1 MSIPLSLSTTMSISA
16 PTQTQTCVAV
26 FSLMVNMT
34 AEFYER
40 VCIYIYPIFMS
51 IFKRWGRFNFEI
63 HEVGHPEYLTV
74 DRDHLSLKE

>member
-1 MSIPLSLSTTMSISA
+1 
-16 PTQTQTCVAV
+16 V
-26 FSLMVNMT
+26 
-34 AEFYER
+34 Y
-40 VCIYIYPIFMS
+40 IYIYPIFMS